1 MITST
6 IITLVCFIAVVWE
19 LFSMYKLFK
28 SCSTVKCSVVS
39 SKKIQERRD
48 GFLTDEYWKTN
59 VTFTHKNT
67 EKSAILKTST
77 YCQQGQILGCYYYP
91 KDDVIF
97 RKRDL
102 KKKIKSS
109 SVIITTTGALF
120 LLLNFIFTLSTI
132 SRIFIKNIVSILS
145 VLLIIAF
152 LGLGAGYIIYSVTAF
167 KNTSDKKVTKT
178 KAKIVDVV
186 RVSKRHKENEKF
198 SYYPI
203 YSYMFNNENHE
214 TRSKLKYSEPPKIG
228 SIVTILV
235 DNKKAGPVEYND
247 VMNSLIMGI
256 CFIIFA
262 ALFIYVFWFKL

>member
-6 IITLVCFIAVVWE
+6 IITVVCFITVVWE

-48 GFLTDEYWKTN
+48 GFLIDEYWKTH
-59 VTFTHKNT
+59 VIFTHENT
-67 EKSAILKTST
+67 EKCATLKTST

-91 KDDVIF
+91 KKDIIF

-102 KKKIKSS
+102 KKQIKSS
-109 SVIITTTGALF
+109 SVIITTIGALF
-120 LLLNFIFTLSTI
+120 LFLNLIFRLSTI
-132 SRIFIKNIVSILS
+132 SRMFVKNIAGILS

-152 LGLGAGYIIYSVTAF
+152 FSLGIGYIIYSINAI
-167 KNTSDKKVTKT
+167 KKTSEKKVTKIN
-178 KAKIVDVV
+178 AQIVDIV
-186 RVSKRHKENEKF
+186 RVSKRHKENERF

-203 YSYMFNNENHE
+203 YSYKFNNECHE
-214 TRSKLKYSEPPKIG
+214 TRSKLKHSEPPDRG
-228 SIVTILV
+228 SKVTILV
-235 DNKKAGPVEYND
+235 DKKKAGPVEYND
-247 VMNSLIMGI
+247 VANSLIMGI

-262 ALFIYVFWFKL
+262 AIFIYVFWFMG

>member
-1 MITST
+1 MIIST
-6 IITLVCFIAVVWE
+6 IITVVCFIAVVWE

-28 SCSTVKCSVVS
+28 SCSTVRCSVVS

-59 VTFTHKNT
+59 VTFTHKDI
-67 EKSAILKTST
+67 EKSTTLKTST
-77 YCQQGQILGCYYYP
+77 YCQKGQILGCYYYP
-91 KDDVIF
+91 KKDIIF

-102 KKKIKSS
+102 KKQIKSS

-120 LLLNFIFTLSTI
+120 LFLNLIFRLSTI
-132 SRIFIKNIVSILS
+132 SRMFVKNIVSILS
-145 VLLIIAF
+145 VLLIIVF
-152 LGLGAGYIIYSVTAF
+152 LILGVGYVLYSINAL
-167 KNTSDKKVTKT
+167 KNTSVKNVTKT

-186 RVSKRHKENEKF
+186 RVSKRHKENETF

-203 YSYMFNNENHE
+203 YSYTFNNENHE
-214 TRSKLKYSEPPKIG
+214 TKSKLKFSEPPKKG
-228 SIVTILV
+228 STVTILV

-247 VMNSLIMGI
+247 VLNSLIMGI

-262 ALFIYVFWFKL
+262 ALFIYVFRFKV

>member
-1 MITST
+1 MIIST
-6 IITLVCFIAVVWE
+6 IITVVCFIAVVWE
-19 LFSMYKLFK
+19 IFSMYKLFK
-28 SCSTVKCSVVS
+28 SCSIVKCSVVS
-39 SKKIQERRD
+39 SKKIKERHD

-59 VTFTHKNT
+59 VTFTHENI

-91 KDDVIF
+91 QKDIIF

-102 KKKIKSS
+102 KKQINSS
-109 SVIITTTGALF
+109 SVIIATTGALF
-120 LLLNFIFTLSTI
+120 LFLNLVFRLSTI
-132 SRIFIKNIVSILS
+132 SRMFMKNIVSILS

-152 LGLGAGYIIYSVTAF
+152 LSMGIGYILYSVTAF
-167 KNTSDKKVTKT
+167 KNTSEKKVTKT

-186 RVSKRHKENEKF
+186 RISKRHKENQTF

-203 YSYMFNNENHE
+203 YSYTFNNENHE
-214 TRSKLKYSEPPKIG
+214 TRSKLKRSEPPKTG
-228 SIVTILV
+228 STVTILV

-247 VMNSLIMGI
+247 VVNSLIMGI

-262 ALFIYVFWFKL
+262 SLFIYVFWFKA